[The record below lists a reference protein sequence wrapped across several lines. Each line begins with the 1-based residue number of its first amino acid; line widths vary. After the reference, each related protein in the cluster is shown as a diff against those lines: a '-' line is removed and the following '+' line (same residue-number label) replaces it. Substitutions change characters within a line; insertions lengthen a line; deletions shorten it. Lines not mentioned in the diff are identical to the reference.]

1 MTDISQSQPA
11 PTTDE
16 SARGTAIIAY
26 ILYLVGWPT
35 CHLSTIVALM
45 LAYVKRDEVRGTI
58 WDSHFTNLIRVFW
71 IGLVLSFLLV
81 AALVC
86 GVFGVVH
93 TAQFDHFDGVA
104 VLLPLGGIAGILL
117 MIWYLYHC
125 IRGLMRALDS
135 KAYN

>member
-1 MTDISQSQPA
+1 MSDTSAQP
-11 PTTDE
+11 TGNSSSE
-16 SARGTAIIAY
+16 SARIFAIVCYGLFIVAFMNGLTAIVGVVLAY
-26 ILYLVGWPT
+26 I
-35 CHLSTIVALM
+35 
-45 LAYVKRDEVRGTI
+45 KRDEVRGTI
-58 WDSHFTNLIRVFW
+58 WESHFTNLIRVFW

-93 TAQFDHFDGVA
+93 TAQFDHFDGAA
-104 VLLPLGGIAGILL
+104 VLLPLGGIVGILL